1 MILVLI
7 VRLLLI
13 ALTLYVSL
21 FSLWRMF
28 EHEHVDDIPQATD
41 RLIIAALIAVYL
53 ARIPSLVD
61 LMSRHST
68 SPLSLLN
75 PFVGE
80 AHWQVGI
87 IIFLVIFMIALRDTW
102 RDRYALID
110 IMVVALTV
118 CLAGSQLWAIVSL
131 VLGSLLAGSAIPIG
145 ALVTLILSLVAFVIL
160 GRLLSYFERQY
171 RAYFWYRYRRSSAQ
185 TGFVTA
191 VFCMGAGIIGL
202 IANLYLLPFSVISL
216 PMFLTIWSLVTI
228 VGGFVLLYIRSGRLK
243 KK

>member
-41 RLIIAALIAVYL
+41 RLIIAALISVYL

-61 LMSRHST
+61 LFSRHST
-68 SPLSLLN
+68 SLLSLLN

-80 AHWQVGI
+80 AHWQIGI
-87 IIFLVIFMIALRDTW
+87 VIFLIIFHVALRDTW
-102 RDRYALID
+102 RDRYALMD
-110 IMVVALTV
+110 IIVVALTV
-118 CLAGSQLWAIVSL
+118 CLAGSQLWALVS
-131 VLGSLLAGSAIPIG
+131 VALGSLLAGSALPIG
-145 ALVTLILSLVAFVIL
+145 ALITLILSLVAFVLL
-160 GRLLSYFERQY
+160 GRLLAYFERQY

-202 IANLYLLPFSVISL
+202 FANLYLLPFSVFSL
-216 PMFLTIWSLVTI
+216 PMFLTIWSLVTV